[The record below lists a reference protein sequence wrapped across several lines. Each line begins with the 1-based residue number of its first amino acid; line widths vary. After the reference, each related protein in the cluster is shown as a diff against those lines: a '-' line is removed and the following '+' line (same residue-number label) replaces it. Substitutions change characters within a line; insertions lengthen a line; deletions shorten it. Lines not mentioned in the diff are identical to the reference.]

1 MNYCPLT
8 WVIDIG
14 LYILS
19 AAQAPFQLRHCFK
32 LKSRSHHDEDE
43 LCEHMHGLHT
53 SKRWLPASER
63 NCQHTQLISLVAE
76 NWVWSLSRIWH
87 NETSTGT
94 TLKYTFT
101 QSPAR
106 TGACWTC
113 HSQCSQTLGCYCN
126 SLPSEREPDGERLL
140 AFLSIMWSVSLASEH
155 MPSSQ
160 VALETALRAFL
171 QISTQT
177 ANTPFT
183 RKVRP
188 KHGTKSLS

>member
-1 MNYCPLT
+1 MNYCPLL
-8 WVIDIG
+8 WIIDTG
-14 LYILS
+14 LYILL
-19 AAQAPFQLRHCFK
+19 AAQAPFQLWHCFK
-32 LKSRSHHDEDE
+32 LMSRSHHDKDD
-43 LCEHMHGLHT
+43 CVSTCSLHT
-53 SKRWLPASER
+53 SKRWMPASER
-63 NCQHTQLISLVAE
+63 SCQHTRLISLVAE
-76 NWVWSLSRIWH
+76 NSVWSLSRIWH

-140 AFLSIMWSVSLASEH
+140 AFLSVMWSVSLASEY

-171 QISTQT
+171 QISTQM
-177 ANTPFT
+177 ANTPFM

>member
-1 MNYCPLT
+1 MNNWYWPIHFISCSSS
-8 WVIDIG
+8 
-14 LYILS
+14 LS
-19 AAQAPFQLRHCFK
+19 IVTLLQV
-32 LKSRSHHDEDE
+32 DEQISPWQRW
-43 LCEHMHGLHT
+43 LCEHLHSLHT
-53 SKRWLPASER
+53 SKRWMPASER
-63 NCQHTQLISLVAE
+63 SCQHTRLISLVAE
-76 NWVWSLSRIWH
+76 NSVWSLSRIWH

-140 AFLSIMWSVSLASEH
+140 AFLSVMWSVSLASEY

-171 QISTQT
+171 QISTQM
-177 ANTPFT
+177 ANTPFM